1 MFVRW
6 AVPVSSITAFCGG
19 PGESSGW
26 LLPILP
32 CSCLCGP
39 LENIPLCIQQ
49 RFWLCKRIN
58 LMQTF
63 QDIGLKL
70 NPSITILKQKITQT
84 ESTTEM
90 KKNNP
95 NQIKPNSFFLNP
107 FKKRQKKFIFVFYLY
122 SQGRVPACWQGCRL
136 FSFAL
141 SSVVRFSW
149 LHETS
154 YWCRRIPSYFVIFLQ
169 KVACAFSRAI
179 QWIMFSISGIWF
191 RVFFMFMV
199 SA

>member
-26 LLPILP
+26 LLPISP
-32 CSCLCGP
+32 CSCSCGP
-39 LENIPLCIQQ
+39 LENVPLCIQQ

-63 QDIGLKL
+63 QDVGLKPS
-70 NPSITILKQKITQT
+70 PSITILKQKITQT
-84 ESTTEM
+84 ELTTEM
-90 KKNNP
+90 KKP
-95 NQIKPNSFFLNP
+95 NQNQTFKKIFS
-107 FKKRQKKFIFVFYLY
+107 KKRQKEFIFGFYLY
-122 SQGRVPACWQGCRL
+122 SKGRVLACWLDCRL

-149 LHETS
+149 LHGAS

-169 KVACAFSRAI
+169 KVACAFRRAS
-179 QWIMFSISGIWF
+179 QWIMFSLSGIWF
-191 RVFFMFMV
+191 RVLFMFMV